1 MNKEDNIAL
10 NYHANIKETEVLLA
24 ALKSKILSVSI
35 ARLVVVLLAC
45 VLAYFIGFQFLNL
58 FILFVLAAAFF
69 LFLMKKHDKLFRE
82 RLYLENKMLFFSNE
96 LKALDYDYSAFAGGE
111 NYINPSHRFSFDLD
125 LFGKKSFFQSLNRTV
140 TEGGE
145 RRLADLLTKGEENI
159 NVIYSHQ
166 GVVKEL
172 TSKPSFLFHFYALG
186 KTSETKKID
195 ILTYLK
201 DFRQHK
207 KISQSYWRYC
217 LYLPIV
223 LVVILVLLHLFYTSI
238 PSSFFLLFYLLLL
251 FFSFLPSKYMSS
263 KMSAFEK
270 RVDELNQYVQLFSEI
285 EKQTF
290 ESKGLQELQSHLQSP
305 LSACKAIDQLTKIS
319 SRFGESQTIIGITL
333 LNPFLLWNVRATMQ
347 MESWVDKYENAL
359 TSWMEQLSKFDSY
372 VSLALY
378 AYNHPAYVYPE
389 LTDEYQLEAAALGHP
404 LVKKEVCVTN
414 NVDIKKR
421 PYFLVITGAN
431 MSGKSTY
438 LRTVALSLVMAQV
451 GLPVF
456 ASSFKCYPFKLMTDL
471 RVSDSLMD
479 NESYFFAE
487 LKRLKMII
495 DALQSGEK
503 LFIILDE
510 ILKGTNSEDKQKGS
524 LALMKQLV
532 QNNGCGI
539 IATHDLVLGELETE
553 FPDSV
558 KNYRFEADITNNEL
572 TFTYKIREGIAK
584 NMNACFLMKKM
595 GIIGL

>member
-1 MNKEDNIAL
+1 MNIENIEST
-10 NYHANIKETEVLLA
+10 YYANIKSIELLLS

-35 ARLVVVLLAC
+35 ARLIVVLAAC
-45 VLAYFIGFQFLNL
+45 VIAYFIGFQFLKL
-58 FILFVLAAAFF
+58 FILFVVASVI
-69 LFLMKKHDKLFRE
+69 FLMLMKRHDKLFRE
-82 RLYLENKMLFFSNE
+82 RIYLENKIKLFTNE
-96 LKALDYDYSAFAGGE
+96 LKALGYDFTPFDGGE
-111 NYINPSHRFSFDLD
+111 DYINPSHRFSFDLD

-140 TEGGE
+140 TQGGE
-145 RRLADLLTKGEENI
+145 HCLANLLTRGEEDI
-159 NVIYSHQ
+159 NVINARQ
-166 GVVKEL
+166 GAIKEL
-172 TSKPSFLFHFYALG
+172 VSNASFLFHFYALG
-186 KTSETKKID
+186 KMSASESLD

-201 DFRQHK
+201 KFKQCK
-207 KISQSYWRYC
+207 KVSSSFWRYTF
-217 LYLPIV
+217 YLPLILTIV
-223 LVVILVLLHLFYTSI
+223 LILFHVFYASV
-238 PSSFFLLFYLLLL
+238 PSGVFLVFYLFLL
-251 FFSFLPSKYMSS
+251 FFSFLPSKQISS

-290 ESKGLQELQSHLQSP
+290 ESKGLQELQSHLKSP
-305 LSACKAIDQLTKIS
+305 SSACKAIDQLTKIS
-319 SRFGESQTIIGITL
+319 SRFAESQTIVGITL
-333 LNPFLLWNVRATMQ
+333 LNPFFLWNIRATIQ
-347 MESWVDKYENAL
+347 METWVDKYEKAL
-359 TSWMEQLSKFDSY
+359 ASWMEQLSTFDSY

-378 AYNHPAYVYPE
+378 AYNHPTYVYPE
-389 LTDEYQLEAAALGHP
+389 LTAEYQLEATSLGHP

-414 NVDIKKR
+414 DVDIKKR

-438 LRTVALSLVMAQV
+438 LRTIALSLVMAQV

-539 IATHDLVLGELETE
+539 IATHDLVLGELEKE
-553 FPDSV
+553 FPDAV
-558 KNYRFEADITNNEL
+558 KNYRFEADITNDEL
-572 TFTYKIREGIAK
+572 TFTYKMREGIAK